1 MKIRQPVINTF
12 KRVGIDYKAL
22 QDKEYEVET
31 FNRFTSESVTTTP
44 LVAECV
50 SWVYKTSND
59 YEMGTSKVKIS
70 DFDRVRYWIL
80 EQDNENGTKVYM
92 TCID

>member
-12 KRVGIDYKAL
+12 KRMGIDYKGL
-22 QDKEYEVET
+22 NTDIKDMTVQ
-31 FNRFTSESVTTTP
+31 NRFTGEEVKTTP
-44 LVAECV
+44 LIAYLVR
-50 SWVYKTSND
+50 WVYKTSND
-59 YEMGTSKVKIS
+59 YESGIRKVKLS
-70 DFDRVRYWIL
+70 DFDRIKYWIL